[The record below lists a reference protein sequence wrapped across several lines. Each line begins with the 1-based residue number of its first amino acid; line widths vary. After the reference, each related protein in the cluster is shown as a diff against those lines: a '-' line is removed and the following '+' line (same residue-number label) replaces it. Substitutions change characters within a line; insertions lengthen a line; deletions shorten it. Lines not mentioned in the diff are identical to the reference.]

1 MKTLFKRK
9 LSIVFL
15 IIQVLISAAL
25 VGIALYMGA
34 LPMKYIA
41 ILIGVSIF
49 FLAYEVFSQMT
60 QKSYIVGRVLC
71 GVICLFYIAGGY
83 YCVNTYS
90 AVDAMTGHQIKV
102 DQISC
107 IVLKDDPAKVLAD
120 TKDYTYGILA
130 ANDRENTDQ
139 TLSDVEKAVG
149 QKPAT
154 ME

>member
-41 ILIGVSIF
+41 VLIGVSIF

-60 QKSYIVGRVLC
+60 EKSYIVGRVLC
-71 GVICLFYIAGGY
+71 GVICLFYIAG
-83 YCVNTYS
+83 
-90 AVDAMTGHQIKV
+90 
-102 DQISC
+102 
-107 IVLKDDPAKVLAD
+107 
-120 TKDYTYGILA
+120 
-130 ANDRENTDQ
+130 DRK
-139 TLSDVEKAVG
+139 SVV
-149 QKPAT
+149 
-154 ME
+154 